1 MMPDALP
8 PHLAAPLAELAT
20 AAIAEA
26 AFGEAD
32 VVASSAVE
40 AIGLALDAPVCVFS
54 LEDLGG
60 GERACHAEATWGA
73 APPET
78 SFPVDGPWAVALT
91 RESPVM
97 ADSLAPWGGSGCVIR
112 VGSTHAPLALLAVRR
127 DDLDEG
133 ECTFVRAAASVLHA
147 RLALDRQRHGLAES
161 EARARAVVETSVD
174 GVITIDAR
182 GRIDL
187 FNPGAERIFG
197 YTAEDVRG
205 QNIHML
211 MPEPYHSEHDGYV
224 QAYLDTGVRRIIGI
238 GREVVGRRAS
248 GATFPMDLAV
258 SEVQMADG
266 SRMFVGLVRDISE
279 RRLLEQEV
287 TRIAEDERRRIGQDL
302 HDGLGQTLTGIG
314 LFARGLTRQLDAEG
328 SPAADAARQVI
339 SLLDE
344 ADAHAR
350 ALARSLV
357 PVELESNGLEAA
369 LGRMAERASQLYN
382 TAVRADAEGTGV
394 SEADVLSG
402 AAATHLFRIAQEA
415 VSNGAQHG
423 RATTIRVRLIRGL
436 DKLRLRVEDDGV
448 GFEETLRPGGV
459 IEPADRPSPE
469 ASGARS
475 VSAPVR
481 PADHRGM
488 GLRIMHHRAHL
499 AGGTLE
505 IRPGADGGT
514 VVTCTIPLRHA
525 QL

>member
-1 MMPDALP
+1 MVPDALP

-26 AFGEAD
+26 AFGDAD
-32 VVASSAVE
+32 VVADSAVE
-40 AIGLALDAPVCVFS
+40 AIGRALEAPVCVLS
-54 LEDLGG
+54 LDDLGG
-60 GERACHAEATWGA
+60 GERACRAEATWGA
-73 APPET
+73 DPPEAP
-78 SFPVDGPWAVALT
+78 FPVSGPWAEALAH
-91 RESPVM
+91 EAPVM
-97 ADSLAPWGGSGCVIR
+97 AESLEPWGGAGCVIR
-112 VGSTHAPLALLAVRR
+112 IGSTHTPLALLAVRR
-127 DDLDEG
+127 ADLDEG
-133 ECTFVRAAASVLHA
+133 ECAFVRAAASVLHA

-197 YTAEDVRG
+197 YAAEDVRG
-205 QNIHML
+205 QNVHML
-211 MPEPYHSEHDGYV
+211 MPEPYHAEHDGYV

-238 GREVVGRRAS
+238 GREVLGRRAS

-258 SEVQMADG
+258 SEVRLADG
-266 SRMFVGLVRDISE
+266 SRLFVGLVRDISE

-287 TRIAEDERRRIGQDL
+287 TRIAEEERRRIGQDL

-314 LFARGLTRQLDAEG
+314 LFARGLARQLDAEG
-328 SPAADAARQVI
+328 SGSADAARQVI
-339 SLLDE
+339 SLLNE

-357 PVELESNGLEAA
+357 PVELETNGLEAA
-369 LGRMAERASQLYN
+369 LGRMAERASQLYGS
-382 TAVRADAEGTGV
+382 TVRAGAEGTGV

-415 VSNGAQHG
+415 VSNGIQHG
-423 RATTIRVRLIRGL
+423 RAESIRVRLIRGV

-448 GFEETLRPGGV
+448 GFDETLRPGG
-459 IEPADRPSPE
+459 ILEPASGLPPE
-469 ASGARS
+469 ASGSRS
-475 VSAPVR
+475 VAAPAR

-514 VVTCTIPLRHA
+514 VVTCTVPLRHA